1 MAVKNLQQLT
11 VPPFAPSA
19 NSSKLDQHILNDPSR
34 ITTIGDII
42 PKNSKIGETSHDFV
56 ESIPV
61 SVKQDSSVPSDL
73 PPHLDILEG
82 VGIQKACYDST
93 PAKFRMLHADIEIF
107 LKLR

>member
-61 SVKQDSSVPSDL
+61 SSIKENSTDRGQLLGIVRPAWRKV
-73 PPHLDILEG
+73 LESEMREFG
-82 VGIQKACYDST
+82 THD
-93 PAKFRMLHADIEIF
+93 
-107 LKLR
+107 

>member
-42 PKNSKIGETSHDFV
+42 PKNSKIGEISHDFV

-61 SVKQDSSVPSDL
+61 SSKDL
-73 PPHLDILEG
+73 
-82 VGIQKACYDST
+82 
-93 PAKFRMLHADIEIF
+93 
-107 LKLR
+107 